1 MTETKVCK
9 KCGVEKPVSDFGKGA
24 KLPHG
29 PNGSLKQYYRSICK
43 QCTNTGPQPRKDNID
58 PKKCTKCGTIKPLS
72 EYEFEPYR
80 QRYRA
85 DCKECKNKRIKNYLS
100 NHPEIREKINKNR
113 KYKYANE
120 PGYAERIKEKSKL
133 PEVAKR
139 RRELYALNP
148 EPEKRRNKKRRDERK
163 KFLLEHLGN
172 VCSNPNC
179 NETKNLQFDHINPLE
194 KSFSPSWNLHKS
206 LDELIKE
213 TDKCQLLCPKCHLEK
228 TKNEWLSG
236 VLYHGLSKERLDTT

>member
-9 KCGVEKPVSDFGKGA
+9 KCGVEKPVSDFGKSG

-29 PNGSLKQYYRSICK
+29 PNGSLKQYYKGICK
-43 QCTNTGPQPRKDNID
+43 QCTNTGPQDRKDNID
-58 PKKCTKCGTIKPLS
+58 PKQCTKCGVVKPLS
-72 EYEFEPYR
+72 EYRFEHHR

-85 DCKECKNKRIKNYLS
+85 ECKVCKNKSTKNYLI
-100 NHPEIREKINKNR
+100 NHP
-113 KYKYANE
+113 
-120 PGYAERIKEKSKL
+120 KL

-139 RRELYALNP
+139 RRERYALNP
-148 EPEKRRNKKRRDERK
+148 EPERQRNRKRREKRK
-163 KFLLEHLGN
+163 TFLLEHLGN

-236 VLYHGLSKERLDTT
+236 VLYHGLSKERIDNT